1 MRDVDPAA
9 VLARIRA
16 KSAPRGGSAGREETL
31 LDHTAA
37 VIARLADLH
46 ARLPGLADRVG
57 APRLWHRAFWAC
69 VLHDLGKIAR
79 GFQAQL
85 KPGSASWGHRHE
97 VLSLAF
103 LEWALPEDPHQ
114 DRAWVAAAV
123 ASHHR
128 DLSWI
133 EERYPAPDDPAD
145 GPVLRLVENAD
156 DETVAAVAGWLATD
170 PPRWAR
176 ECGLPGVEV
185 CPHPPD
191 DPVQDF
197 RLHAVARVH
206 RALGACRRLLRTL
219 DQQPATSPDN
229 LAALALRGLVLLAD
243 HTASAHL
250 PPPPRLAADA
260 DDIAARLG
268 LDAPYEHQTRAATAI
283 GHVLLTAPTGSGKTE
298 AAVLWAACQHAR
310 GPTGRLYYLL
320 PYQASINAMHERL
333 SRLFPGAVALQH
345 SRALQA
351 LYRSLLE
358 EKRYAPDQAAREAR
372 HEHALARLHY
382 HPVRVLTPYQLLRAA
397 FRLKGYEAIL
407 TDAADGIFV
416 FDEIHAYEPRRLGMI
431 LGMIEYLRAQLGG
444 RFLIM
449 SATLPRVLAELL
461 REVLGTA
468 ADITATPDLYAS
480 FARHTLR
487 LLEGEITDP
496 PVLDRIVER
505 ARSGDS
511 VLVVCNT
518 VARANRVYDA
528 LRQRLAGTGAAIE
541 LLHSRFNARDRFAKE
556 SRLGRQR
563 GTRRRTQD
571 GQPTVLVATQ
581 VVEVSL
587 DIDFDTLFTEPA
599 PLEALIQRFGRTNR
613 RRSRPS
619 ADVHVLT
626 GPAHGQGV
634 YDDSYVAAALGLL
647 EGRDREQLEEGQVGA
662 WLDQIYTG
670 ATAAAWRKAV
680 LEACDEFRA
689 ACLADLRAFN
699 SNPELATLFDRMF
712 DGTEL
717 LPQDLVPEYCRLREE
732 DPLGATELLVPVSWR
747 QYQRLRRAGR
757 LVQRSEIGDEPIA
770 LLPYDAERGLRLE
783 EATTP
788 DAPD

>member
-1 MRDVDPAA
+1 MRDADPAA
-9 VLARIRA
+9 VLAQIRA
-16 KSAPRGGSAGREETL
+16 KSAPRDGGAGEGETL

-46 ARLPGLADRVG
+46 ARLPGLAERVG

-79 GFQAQL
+79 DFQAQL
-85 KPGSASWGHRHE
+85 EPGTAPWGHRHE

-103 LEWALPEDPHQ
+103 LEWALPDDAHQ
-114 DRAWVAAAV
+114 DRAWVAAAI

-128 DLSWI
+128 DLSEI
-133 EERYPAPDDPAD
+133 EQRYPAPDDPAD
-145 GPVLRLVENAD
+145 DPVLRLVESAD
-156 DETVAAVAGWLATD
+156 EVAVAAVATWLVTD

-176 ECGLPGVEV
+176 ESGLPGIEV
-185 CPHPPD
+185 CPRPPD
-191 DPVQDF
+191 DPVGDF

-206 RALGACRRLLRTL
+206 RALAACRRLARTL
-219 DQQPATSPDN
+219 AEQPATSPDN
-229 LAALALRGLVLLAD
+229 VAALALRGLVLLAD

-268 LDAPYEHQTRAATAI
+268 LDAPYDHQTRAATAI
-283 GHVLLTAPTGSGKTE
+283 GHALLVAPTGSGKTE
-298 AAVLWAACQHAR
+298 AAVLWAARQQAR

-320 PYQASINAMHERL
+320 PYQASLNAMRERL

-358 EKRYAPDQAAREAR
+358 EKHYAPDQAASEAR
-372 HEHALARLHY
+372 REHTLARLHH

-407 TDAADGIFV
+407 TDATDGIFV

-468 ADITATPDLYAS
+468 TDIAATPELYAS
-480 FARHTLR
+480 FTRHTLR
-487 LLEGEITDP
+487 VLEGEITDA
-496 PVLDRIVER
+496 PVLDRIVTR
-505 ARSGDS
+505 ARGGDS

-518 VARANRVYDA
+518 VGRANRVCDA
-528 LRQRLAGTGAAIE
+528 LRERLAGTGAAVE
-541 LLHSRFNARDRFAKE
+541 LLHGRFNARDRFAKE
-556 SRLGRQR
+556 GKLLRQLGSRRHAR
-563 GTRRRTQD
+563 D
-571 GQPTVLVATQ
+571 GSPIVLVATQ

-587 DIDFDTLFTEPA
+587 DIDFDTLFSEPA

-619 ADVHVLT
+619 ADVHLLT

-634 YDDSYVAAALGLL
+634 YDDGYVAAALGLL
-647 EGRDREQLEEGQVGA
+647 EGRDGERLHEGQVGA
-662 WLDQIYTG
+662 WLDQIYAG
-670 ATAAAWRKAV
+670 ATGAAWREAV
-680 LEACDEFRA
+680 LAAREEFRA
-689 ACLADLRAFN
+689 ACLADLRAFD

-717 LPQDLVPEYCRLREE
+717 LPQDLVPEYLRLREE
-732 DPLGATELLVPVSWR
+732 EPLCASELLVPVSWR
-747 QYQRLRRAGR
+747 QLQRLRRAGR
-757 LVQRSEIGDEPIA
+757 IVRLPETADELVGR
-770 LLPYDAERGLRLE
+770 LPYDAERGLRLE

>member
-1 MRDVDPAA
+1 MGDADPAA

-16 KSAPRGGSAGREETL
+16 KSAPPGGGAGEGERL

-37 VIARLADLH
+37 VIARLAELH

-57 APRLWHRAFWAC
+57 TPRLWQRAFWAC

-85 KPGSASWGHRHE
+85 EPGAAPWGHRHE

-103 LEWALPEDPHQ
+103 LEWALPEDAHQ
-114 DRAWVAAAV
+114 DRAWVAAAI

-133 EERYPAPDDPAD
+133 EQQYPAPDDPAD
-145 GPVLRLVENAD
+145 DPVLRLVEGGAD
-156 DETVAAVAGWLATD
+156 DAVAAVAAWLSTD
-170 PPRWAR
+170 PRRLAR
-176 ECGLPGVEV
+176 ESGLPGIEI
-185 CPHPPD
+185 CPRPPD
-191 DPVQDF
+191 DPVQDY

-206 RALGACRRLLRTL
+206 RALAACRRLARTL
-219 DQQPATSPDN
+219 EEQPATSPEN
-229 LAALALRGLVLLAD
+229 VAALALRGLVLLAD

-250 PPPPRLAADA
+250 PPAPRLAADA
-260 DDIAARLG
+260 NDIAARLG
-268 LDAPYEHQTRAATAI
+268 LDAPYDHQTRAATAI
-283 GHVLLTAPTGSGKTE
+283 GHVLLSAPTGSGKTE
-298 AAVLWAACQHAR
+298 AAVLWAARQHAR
-310 GPTGRLYYLL
+310 GPTARLYYLL
-320 PYQASINAMHERL
+320 PYQASLNAMHERL
-333 SRLFPGAVALQH
+333 LHLFPDAVALQH

-358 EKRYAPDQAAREAR
+358 EKRYTPDQAARQAR
-372 HEHALARLHY
+372 REHALARLHH

-449 SATLPRVLAELL
+449 SATLPRVLAGLL
-461 REVLGTA
+461 REVLGPTT
-468 ADITATPDLYAS
+468 DITASPDLYAS

-487 LLEGEITDP
+487 LLEGEITDS
-496 PVLDRIVER
+496 PVLDQIV
-505 ARSGDS
+505 AQAQSGDS

-528 LRQRLAGTGAAIE
+528 LRQRLAGTGAAVE

-556 SRLGRQR
+556 RRLRGQR
-563 GTRRRTQD
+563 GTRRRTH
-571 GQPTVLVATQ
+571 GGPPTVLVATQ

-619 ADVHVLT
+619 ADVHLLT
-626 GPAHGQGV
+626 GPADGQGI
-634 YDDSYVAAALGLL
+634 YDDGYVAAALGLL
-647 EGRDREQLEEGQVGA
+647 GGRDGERLHEGQVGA
-662 WLDQIYTG
+662 WLDQIYAGT
-670 ATAAAWRKAV
+670 TAAAWR
-680 LEACDEFRA
+680 EAALAACEEFRA

-699 SNPELATLFDRMF
+699 SNPELATLFDQLF
-712 DGTEL
+712 DGTEVV
-717 LPQDLVPEYCRLREE
+717 PEDLVQEYRRLREE
-732 DPLGATELLVPVSWR
+732 EPLCATELLVPVSWR
-747 QYQRLRRAGR
+747 QFHQLRRAGR
-757 LVQRSEIGDEPIA
+757 VVQPPETVDAPVAR
-770 LLPYDAERGLRLE
+770 LPYDAERGLRLE
-783 EATTP
+783 EATSP